1 MAYTRVKI
9 CGITRLQD
17 ALQACN
23 AGADAIGLVF
33 YEKSPR
39 NIESSKAAQISRALP
54 AFVTSVALFMNE
66 TESNIRQILDEVPI
80 DCLQFHGDEDAEFCR
95 QFNRPYIKAIAM
107 HGETELRQKISE
119 YHDARG
125 VLLLDSH
132 APGQA
137 GGTGKIFDWNVIP
150 QDLDVPLILAG
161 GLSVE
166 NVAEAVRI
174 VRPYAV
180 DVSSGV
186 EREKGLKDAELV
198 TAFIH
203 EVKHVE

>member
-1 MAYTRVKI
+1 MSYTRVKI

-17 ALQACN
+17 ALHACN
-23 AGADAIGLVF
+23 LGADAIGLVF
-33 YEKSPR
+33 YEKSTR

-66 TESNIRQILDEVPI
+66 SENTIRQILDEVPI

-107 HGETELRQKISE
+107 GGETEIRQKVSE

-125 VLLLDSH
+125 VLLDSH

-198 TAFIH
+198 KAFIH

>member
-1 MAYTRVKI
+1 MRRDKQVV
-9 CGITRLQD
+9 R
-17 ALQACN
+17 
-23 AGADAIGLVF
+23 
-33 YEKSPR
+33 
-39 NIESSKAAQISRALP
+39 
-54 AFVTSVALFMNE
+54 
-66 TESNIRQILDEVPI
+66 
-80 DCLQFHGDEDAEFCR
+80 
-95 QFNRPYIKAIAM
+95 
-107 HGETELRQKISE
+107 
-119 YHDARG
+119 
-125 VLLLDSH
+125 
-132 APGQA
+132 
-137 GGTGKIFDWNVIP
+137 GKIFDWNVIP

-198 TAFIH
+198 TAFIN

>member
-125 VLLLDSH
+125 VLLDSH

>member
-1 MAYTRVKI
+1 MQYTRIKI
-9 CGITRLQD
+9 CGFTQLND
-17 ALQACN
+17 ALHTCN

-33 YEKSPR
+33 CDKSPR
-39 NIESSKAAQISRALP
+39 NIDVSRASQISRALP

-66 TESNIRQILDEVPI
+66 DESQIRQILDEVPV
-80 DCLQFHGDEDAEFCR
+80 DCLQFHGEEDAGFCR

-107 HGETELRQKISE
+107 DGETELTRKVSA
-119 YHDARG
+119 YNDARG
-125 VLLLDSH
+125 VLLDSH
-132 APGQA
+132 APGQV
-137 GGTGKIFDWNVIP
+137 GGTGETFDWNEIP
-150 QDLDVPLILAG
+150 HDLGIPLILAG

-174 VRPYAV
+174 VQPYAV

-203 EVKHVE
+203 EVRNVE

>member
-1 MAYTRVKI
+1 MQYTRVKI
-9 CGITRLQD
+9 CGITRLND
-17 ALQACN
+17 AVHACDM
-23 AGADAIGLVF
+23 GVDAIGLVF
-33 YEKSPR
+33 YDKSSR
-39 NIESSKAAQISRALP
+39 NINPLIASQISRALP

-66 TESNIRQILDEVPI
+66 DESQIRQILDQVPI
-80 DCLQFHGDEDAEFCR
+80 DCLQFHGDEEAGFCR
-95 QFNRPYIKAIAM
+95 QFQRPYIKAMAM
-107 HGETELRQKISE
+107 DGETELTKKISE

-125 VLLLDSH
+125 ILLDSH

-137 GGTGKIFDWNVIP
+137 GGTGITFDWDEIP
-150 QDLDVPLILAG
+150 HNLGMPLILAG
-161 GLSVE
+161 GLNVE

-174 VRPYAV
+174 VQPYAV

-186 EREKGLKDAELV
+186 EREKGIKDAELI